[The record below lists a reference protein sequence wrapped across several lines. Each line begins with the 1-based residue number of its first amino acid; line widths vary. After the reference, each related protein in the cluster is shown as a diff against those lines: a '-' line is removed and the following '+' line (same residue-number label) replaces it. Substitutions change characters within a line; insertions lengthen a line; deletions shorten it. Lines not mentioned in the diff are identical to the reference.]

1 MMGKRNDGIVRS
13 EMNEPLTMWNYQDA
27 SGYQSYILYPK
38 NELHPIGIMWTSN
51 HGCIK
56 AQMGGKVPITV
67 QSAGGMMCFF
77 YVDTHMY
84 VRTFSTTESTTP

>member
-1 MMGKRNDGIVRS
+1 
-13 EMNEPLTMWNYQDA
+13 
-27 SGYQSYILYPK
+27 
-38 NELHPIGIMWTSN
+38 MWTSN